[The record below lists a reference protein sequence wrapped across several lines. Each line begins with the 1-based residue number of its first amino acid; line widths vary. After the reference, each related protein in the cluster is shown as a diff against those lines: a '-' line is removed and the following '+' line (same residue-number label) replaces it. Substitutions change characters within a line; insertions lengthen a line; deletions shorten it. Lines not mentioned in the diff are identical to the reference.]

1 MPTATLPLVWT
12 GRSGRQ
18 YVPVEG
24 ARVRHGGMATVRKVV
39 GRGGQVGSSVVPD
52 GVNLALKLWNE
63 GDEASLDQLQRE
75 AAILMSIAEREGDIP
90 CPRLYDVV
98 GDPLITA
105 LVMEWCAADLGRWW
119 ADRLD
124 EPDAFGRLMA
134 TMAEVARRVSDYH
147 VFFADRQVQAAH
159 GDLKPSNI
167 LLSVDGRWLISDF
180 GTAQVAAP
188 GDDAWDETKK
198 VVATENFLA
207 PEVLFNARK
216 RHPAAIDTWSL
227 GASVF
232 ALLRLRRLHADGA
245 ELPRNGTHSPR
256 FRTERMN
263 QVHQVYARNP
273 RQFRERD
280 LDPDAFADP
289 IRLPEDDRRAVRDA
303 MRGLLP
309 TPSAEDDL
317 AEALLEV
324 LDRALSIDPA
334 HRYTSCR
341 DLAAAFE
348 NLTRTYIQLAATGDG
363 PAPVP
368 RETTE
373 QLIRDRDA
381 EVVRAERLSRENAR
395 LQSQLDE
402 LTARLESLASTPVP
416 AAVVGPSET
425 PSNAPIGLG
434 LVAVIGLQLVT
445 LVGIA
450 VLAVLSLL

>member
-12 GRSGRQ
+12 GRTGRK
-18 YVPVEG
+18 YAPVDG
-24 ARVRHGGMATVRKVV
+24 SRVRRGGMATVRKVA
-39 GRGGQVGSSVVPD
+39 GRGGPVGQSTVPD
-52 GVNLALKLWNE
+52 GAHLALKLWNE

-75 AAILMSIAEREGDIP
+75 AAILSSISQSEGEIP

-98 GDPLITA
+98 GEPLITA
-105 LVMEWCAADLGRWW
+105 LVMEWCSADLGRWW

-124 EPDAFGRLMA
+124 TPDAFGRLMA

-147 VFFADRQVQAAH
+147 VFFADRHAVAAH

-167 LLSVDGRWLISDF
+167 LLSTDGRWLISDF
-180 GTAQVAAP
+180 GTAQVGP
-188 GDDAWDETKK
+188 IEDETWDETAQ

-273 RQFRERD
+273 KQFKGRD
-280 LDPDAFADP
+280 LDPDAFVDP
-289 IRLPEDDRRAVRDA
+289 LRLPEEDRRSVRDA

-309 TPSAEDDL
+309 TSAAEDDL
-317 AEALLEV
+317 AEALLQV
-324 LDRALSIDPA
+324 LDRAMSIDPA

-348 NLTRTYIQLAATGDG
+348 NLTRTFIQLSTSGNSPNAT
-363 PAPVP
+363 PP
-368 RETTE
+368 RETTD
-373 QLIRDRDA
+373 QLVRDRDA
-381 EVVRAERLSRENAR
+381 ESVRAERLARENQR
-395 LQSQLDE
+395 LQAKLDE
-402 LTARLESLASTPVP
+402 LAASVANLPPRPP
-416 AAVVGPSET
+416 ASAV
-425 PSNAPIGLG
+425 PIG
-434 LVAVIGLQLVT
+434 VA

-450 VLAVLSLL
+450 GLQALTLVLLMALIGLVSAGI